1 MEERVKKE
9 IEYYDKEAEK
19 MFYAEAALAVGEI
32 VDFEG
37 FRPLSLASFGYSYEL
52 LKTACKD
59 KTVLDWGC
67 GNGVHT
73 VPLAA
78 MGAKKVIGID
88 LSEKLLELGRAKA
101 RAAGMKHKIKFLKMD
116 CEKTDFSEN
125 EFDVI
130 FDGGTFSSVDI
141 KTALPELARILKP
154 DGVLIGIETFGHNP
168 LANFNR
174 SRNVK
179 SGKRT
184 AWAAAHI
191 FNNEGIEL
199 AEKYFAKIEI
209 EYFHFLSWLLI
220 PLIGRSWG
228 KRLFDFAEIF
238 DRQFLKIPF
247 LKKYAFKVVFEF
259 SQPKNND

>member
-1 MEERVKKE
+1 
-9 IEYYDKEAEK
+9 
-19 MFYAEAALAVGEI
+19 
-32 VDFEG
+32 
-37 FRPLSLASFGYSYEL
+37 
-52 LKTACKD
+52 
-59 KTVLDWGC
+59 LDWGC